1 MGDTNYF
8 SGIVKIL
15 ENPVQK
21 LVKKKTLLTIIR
33 VEIPQIRQARG
44 ILLILWGNLG
54 NEIKNSYQKNDYIL
68 IEGYSS
74 IKKINVE
81 LNNSKLHKI
90 IITGLKI
97 YPLLLTSGSM
107 IEKKLN

>member
-21 LVKKKTLLTIIR
+21 LVKEKTLLTIIR
-33 VEIPQIRQARG
+33 VEIPQIRQARS
-44 ILLILWGNLG
+44 ILLVFWGNLG
-54 NEIKNSYQKNDYIL
+54 NEIKNSYQTNDYIL

-74 IKKINVE
+74 IKKTN
-81 LNNSKLHKI
+81 LKLYKI

-97 YPLLLTSGSM
+97 YPLLLTSSS
-107 IEKKLN
+107 ISQKKLN

>member
-33 VEIPQIRQARG
+33 VEIPQIRQTRVA
-44 ILLILWGNLG
+44 LIVFWGNLG
-54 NEIKNSYQKNDYIL
+54 NEIKNSYRKNDYIL

-74 IKKINVE
+74 IKKTNLE
-81 LNNSKLHKI
+81 LSNFKLHKI

-107 IEKKLN
+107 SEKKLN

>member
-1 MGDTNYF
+1 MADTNYF

-21 LVKKKTLLTIIR
+21 LVKEKTLLTIIR
-33 VEIPQIRQARG
+33 VEIPQIRQARS
-44 ILLILWGNLG
+44 ILLVFWGNLG
-54 NEIKNSYQKNDYIL
+54 NEIKNSYQTNDYIL

-74 IKKINVE
+74 IKKTN
-81 LNNSKLHKI
+81 LKLYKI

-97 YPLLLTSGSM
+97 YPLLLTSSS
-107 IEKKLN
+107 ISQKKLN

>member
-8 SGIVKIL
+8 SGIVKVL

-21 LVKKKTLLTIIR
+21 WIKEKTLLTVVR
-33 VEIPQIRQARG
+33 VEIPQIRQARL
-44 ILLILWGNLG
+44 ILLVFWGNLG
-54 NEIKNSYQKNDYIL
+54 HEIKNSYRTNDYIL

-74 IKKINVE
+74 IKKTNLQ
-81 LNNSKLHKI
+81 LNNLKLHKI

-97 YPLLLTSGSM
+97 YPLLLTAGS
-107 IEKKLN
+107 ISQKKLN